1 MSCPVHSQH
10 CLKRERERSE
20 LQAPW
25 SCDWSGPKLVSG
37 HWLMRT
43 NLVWYFGTETPVVAG
58 CVSFWA
64 LLLTWQMHGWLNRQS
79 DERRSFWGGGILL
92 TADIGITCDW
102 ITIGFPT
109 SNGRVHWRGKGD
121 RRLGQIDM
129 FVLALRG
136 EKNTTGAMEKWVE
149 WCHLCKAVIGYR
161 VMAVQ
166 RRAQFYYDPSFIQD
180 PQYKGHWNFRGVL
193 SADGMSSKWLK
204 CWNS

>member
-20 LQAPW
+20 LQVPW
-25 SCDWSGPKLVSG
+25 SCDCSGPKLVSG

-58 CVSFWA
+58 CISFWA
-64 LLLTWQMHGWLNRQS
+64 LLLNCQMHGWLNRQS

-102 ITIGFPT
+102 ITIGFQT
-109 SNGRVHWRGKGD
+109 AVYIGERERGSASRSNWHVCACFARG
-121 RRLGQIDM
+121 
-129 FVLALRG
+129 
-136 EKNTTGAMEKWVE
+136 KNTTRAMEKALWVE
-149 WCHLCKAVIGYR
+149 RCHSCKAVIGYR

-166 RRAQFYYDPSFIQD
+166 RQAQFYYDPSFIQD
-180 PQYKGHWNFRGVL
+180 PRYKGHWNFRGVL